1 MSLLKEH
8 YSPKPLI
15 LTVRFRFH
23 KRNQQDGESISQFV
37 AVLKR
42 LSEHCEFGQSLSD
55 TICDRFV
62 CGLRSEAIQ
71 KRLLTE
77 SNLTLQKAIKIS
89 TSMEMAAKEAQQ
101 LSASDQVHKVY
112 SDARN
117 KSNSEKACYRCRKVG
132 HQPVD
137 CWFKDMNYRNCG
149 KKGHIECACKNKRH
163 NQVKTRDLQ
172 RNIIKNSNKSMQI
185 KCKTPNKHRVIRKQ
199 RTRMLYMFYLFQEMN
214 EVTGWVL
221 FWTENQYVCRWT
233 QELRFHCCHRQ
244 HLKKCFHI
252 APPSPPTSHWRP
264 ILVR

>member
-1 MSLLKEH
+1 M
-8 YSPKPLI
+8 
-15 LTVRFRFH
+15 
-23 KRNQQDGESISQFV
+23 

-77 SNLTLQKAIKIS
+77 SNLTLQKAMKIS

-117 KSNSEKACYRCRKVG
+117 KSNSEKACYRCIKVG

-137 CWFKDMNYRNCG
+137 CWFKAMNYRNCG

-185 KCKTPNKHRVIRKQ
+185 KCKTPKQ
-199 RTRMLYMFYLFQEMN
+199 TQSDSETEDEDALYVLSVSRDERGYWVSPLLDGKPVRMQ
-214 EVTGWVL
+214 VDTGTAVSL
-221 FWTENQYVCRWT
+221 
-233 QELRFHCCHRQ
+233 L
-244 HLKKCFHI
+244 
-252 APPSPPTSHWRP
+252 S
-264 ILVR
+264 